1 MFDIGRFLYP
11 LRCGYDRILLEKYEK
26 RSDLEKMKKTVTT
39 IATAAILSS
48 AFATSA
54 FADTYTVQKG
64 DTLSH
69 IARNHSISVSELK
82 SLNGLKSD
90 LIFPNQ
96 KLTVSKTNDAGQI
109 VETTPASQ
117 PTSTTT
123 STQSSTYTIVRG
135 DTLSAIAQKHKISL
149 ADLKSW
155 NKLSSDLIYP
165 GQKLIVSKT
174 TQTTPTAPTTGSTGT
189 TPPPATV
196 PAPTPAVESTTVY
209 TIKSGDT
216 LGKIASQFNMTVAN
230 LKALNNLSSDLIYA
244 GKTLKVSGKATTPET
259 TVDKKPEAPASNAA
273 DQVVK
278 EARALLGT
286 PYVWGGST
294 AKGFDCSGF
303 IYYVFNKTGKNVV
316 RTSAE
321 GYYSRSYYVD
331 KPQVGDLVFFENTY
345 KKGISHVGIYLGN
358 NEFIHAGNDRVE
370 ISSLN
375 NSYYKKHFESFKRF
389 Y

>member
-1 MFDIGRFLYP
+1 
-11 LRCGYDRILLEKYEK
+11 
-26 RSDLEKMKKTVTT
+26 MKKTVTT

-54 FADTYTVQKG
+54 FADTYTVKKG

-69 IARNHSISVSELK
+69 IARNHSISVNKLK
-82 SLNGLKSD
+82 SLNGLNSD

-96 KLTVSKTNDAGQI
+96 KLTVSKTSQTGN
-109 VETTPASQ
+109 TTAKPATQ
-117 PTSTTT
+117 PTGTTT
-123 STQSSTYTIVRG
+123 STKTSTYKIVSG
-135 DTLSAIAQKHKISL
+135 DTLSGIAQKHKISL
-149 ADLKSW
+149 ANLKSW
-155 NKLSSDLIYP
+155 NKLTSDLIYP

-174 TQTTPTAPTTGSTGT
+174 TASAPSAGSTPTTPAP
-189 TPPPATV
+189 TV
-196 PAPTPAVESTTVY
+196 PAPTPAVASESVY

-216 LGKIASQFNMTVAN
+216 LGKIASQFNMTVTA
-230 LKALNNLSSDLIYA
+230 LKSLNNLSSDLIYA
-244 GKTLKVSGKATTPET
+244 GKTLKVSGQATPTET
-259 TVDKKPEAPASNAA
+259 TEDKKTEAPAATNG
-273 DQVVK
+273 DKVVQ
-278 EARALLGT
+278 EAKALLGT

-294 AKGFDCSGF
+294 TKGFDCSGF
-303 IYYVFNKTGKNVV
+303 IYYVYNKTGKNLT

-321 GYYSRSYYVD
+321 GYYNRSYYVD

-358 NEFIHAGNDRVE
+358 NEFIHAGNDKVE